1 MPEIK
6 LEIKYSTKDITGHCV
21 QCQAEQELYTCLRN
35 LLMEEQSDKEVEKKY
50 EMLVTFLQ
58 SPDLIKMRIES
69 EKYLAEGK
77 RVFLVIKSVDGKTK
91 YELEVNKNNGG
102 I

>member
-1 MPEIK
+1 MPEIR
-6 LEIKYSTKDITGHCV
+6 LEIKYSTNDITGHCV

-35 LLMEEQSDKEVEKKY
+35 LLMEEQSDEELEKKY

-58 SPDLIKMRIES
+58 SSDLVKMRIES

-77 RVFLVIKSVDGKTK
+77 KVYLVIKSIDGKTEYQLK
-91 YELEVNKNNGG
+91 TG
-102 I
+102 